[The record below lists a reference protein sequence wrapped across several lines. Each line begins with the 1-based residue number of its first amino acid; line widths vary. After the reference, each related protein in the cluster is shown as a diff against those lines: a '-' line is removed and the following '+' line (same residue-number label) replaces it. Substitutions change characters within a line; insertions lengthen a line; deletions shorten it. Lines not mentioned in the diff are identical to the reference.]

1 MAVTASI
8 TPGAVVTENSKIT
21 VSLLNQIANPTVDL
35 SGSIQGLSLGNN
47 AVYDANVNASAAIQ
61 FSKLATLSTGQLI
74 VGNAGTPTA
83 ATISGD
89 VTVAADGVVTIAD
102 NAVTAAKL
110 AVGAALPTGSITQ
123 YAGSAT
129 PSGWLLAN
137 GDATLNTFTYKDLHA
152 VISNTYGG
160 TAYEAGVTDQD
171 GVSTTFTLPDLRG
184 RIPVGVGQQTS
195 GKWDSAEEDY
205 SGSGTNFALAATG
218 GTEDHKLLE
227 AEIPSH
233 DHGMPTGSN
242 QMRTT
247 TNTSGGTNDNATS
260 GGGSVGKETFTA
272 FGGTS
277 THNNLQ
283 PYIALNYIIKT

>member
-1 MAVTASI
+1 MPDITKGKTFSSGDTVTA
-8 TPGAVVTENSKIT
+8 ADLN
-21 VSLLNQIANPTVDL
+21 SLLDDAVIN
-35 SGSIQGLSLGNN
+35 NN
-47 AVYDANVNASAAIQ
+47 AITTAKLDDSACTTAKIPDDNVTYAKIQNVATANRV
-61 FSKLATLSTGQLI
+61 LGST
-74 VGNAGTPTA
+74 
-83 ATISGD
+83 S
-89 VTVAADGVVTIAD
+89 ADGVISEIQVATDMIAD

-123 YAGSAT
+123 YAGSSA
-129 PSGWLLAN
+129 PDGWLLAN

-233 DHGMPTGSN
+233 DHGMPTTTDG
-242 QMRTT
+242 MRTT
-247 TNTSGGTNDNATS
+247 TNTSGGNNDNATS
-260 GGGSVGKETFTA
+260 GGGYVGKETFTA

>member
-1 MAVTASI
+1 MPDITKGKTFSSGDTVTA
-8 TPGAVVTENSKIT
+8 ADLN
-21 VSLLNQIANPTVDL
+21 SLLDDAVIN
-35 SGSIQGLSLGNN
+35 NN
-47 AVYDANVNASAAIQ
+47 AVTDA
-61 FSKLATLSTGQLI
+61 KLADSACTTAKIPDDNVTYAKIQNVATANRVLGST
-74 VGNAGTPTA
+74 
-83 ATISGD
+83 S
-89 VTVAADGVVTIAD
+89 ADGVISEIQVATDMIAD

-123 YAGSAT
+123 YAGLSA
-129 PSGWLLAN
+129 PDGWLLAN

-152 VISNTYGG
+152 IISNTYGG
-160 TAYEAGVTDQD
+160 TAYSAGVTDQD

-233 DHGMPTGSN
+233 DHGMPTGTN
-242 QMRTT
+242 DIRTT
-247 TNTSGGTNDNATS
+247 TNTLGGNNDHANS
-260 GGGSVGKETFTA
+260 GGGNVGKDTFEA

-277 THNNLQ
+277 SHNNLQ

>member
-1 MAVTASI
+1 MPDI
-8 TPGAVVTENSKIT
+8 TKGKTF
-21 VSLLNQIANPTVDL
+21 L
-35 SGSIQGLSLGNN
+35 SGQQLTAEDLNSMLDDAVINNN
-47 AVYDANVNASAAIQ
+47 AITTAKLDDSACTTVKIPDDNVTYAKIQNVETANRV
-61 FSKLATLSTGQLI
+61 LGST
-74 VGNAGTPTA
+74 
-83 ATISGD
+83 S
-89 VTVAADGVVTIAD
+89 ADGVISEVQVATDMIED

-110 AVGAALPTGSITQ
+110 AVGAALPTGSVTQ
-123 YAGSAT
+123 YAGSSA

-195 GKWDSAEEDY
+195 GKWDSSAEDY

-218 GTEDHKLLE
+218 GTEDHRLLQTE
-227 AEIPSH
+227 LPKHKHRI
-233 DHGMPTGSN
+233 SN
-242 QMRTT
+242 
-247 TNTSGGTNDNATS
+247 A
-260 GGGSVGKETFTA
+260 TA
-272 FGGTS
+272 FGGSYAQGGTRDS
-277 THNNLQ
+277 AGPATEYTTEELFDSSNAAITEDQPHNNLQ

>member
-1 MAVTASI
+1 MPDLTGGTTFTSGQSVTHGDLNNLVGNATI
-8 TPGAVVTENSKIT
+8 NDNAVVTAKINNSAVTTAKI
-21 VSLLNQIANPTVDL
+21 L
-35 SGSIQGLSLGNN
+35 
-47 AVYDANVNASAAIQ
+47 DANVTTAKVADDAVTYAKIQ
-61 FSKLATLSTGQLI
+61 DTATDNRLLG
-74 VGNAGTPTA
+74 A
-83 ATISGD
+83 ATAGE
-89 VTVAADGVVTIAD
+89 VGEVQVATDMIAD

-110 AVGAALPTGSITQ
+110 AVGAALPTGSVTQ
-123 YAGSAT
+123 YAGSSA
-129 PSGWLLAN
+129 PDGWLLAN

-195 GKWDSAEEDY
+195 GKWDSSAEDY
-205 SGSGTNFALAATG
+205 SGSGTNFALEATG

-233 DHGMPTGSN
+233 DHGMPTGTN
-242 QMRTT
+242 DIRTT
-247 TNTSGGTNDNATS
+247 TNTLGGTNDNAGS
-260 GGGSVGKETFTA
+260 GGGSVGKDTFEA

-277 THNNLQ
+277 SHNNLQ